1 MCAVTRYGGFRAALA
16 AEHDFLA
23 QFFYERPEKSESHFL
38 TALLLKAGPIVAVVV
53 IVFVVVFCFLFS
65 RLLIDII

>member
-16 AEHDFLA
+16 AEHEFLN